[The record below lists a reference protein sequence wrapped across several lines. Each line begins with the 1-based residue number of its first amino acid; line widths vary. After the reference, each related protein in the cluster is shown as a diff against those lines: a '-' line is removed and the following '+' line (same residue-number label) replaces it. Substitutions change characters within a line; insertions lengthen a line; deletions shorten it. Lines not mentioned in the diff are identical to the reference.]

1 MASNKVPTKMEGS
14 SGGHSFIAA
23 KLLRDPE
30 INPAYRMQLYR
41 IDGVVEG
48 QTLPDL
54 EPVVD
59 PRPSFHFRGLCKRQT
74 ADLPIPSFKIDEYYV
89 GEKPEKEVTFSNL
102 NDNISYKNLEDMCK
116 PFGMIEEAKV
126 YYHPL
131 TQRHLGVG
139 TVVFRSSRS
148 AKLCASTLNH
158 TSKMGNIMEVRVD
171 FLGGYCIFVSL
182 FSFQE
187 DIGSD
192 Y

>member
-1 MASNKVPTKMEGS
+1 MVQNSRYDKGRCSHSLPVRTKMESS

-48 QTLPDL
+48 
-54 EPVVD
+54 
-59 PRPSFHFRGLCKRQT
+59 
-74 ADLPIPSFKIDEYYV
+74 IDEYYV

-139 TVVFRSSRS
+139 TVFLLLVF
-148 AKLCASTLNH
+148 LLVC
-158 TSKMGNIMEVRVD
+158 
-171 FLGGYCIFVSL
+171 F
-182 FSFQE
+182 
-187 DIGSD
+187 
-192 Y
+192 